1 MDKTLKVIFYGL
13 LTVIISFLIYFVGG
27 IIIYGHSTSWDRY
40 KEYTFLLK
48 DSVSNNLV
56 EFGGSASE
64 VGYKDICNTFHTK
77 DSIRITIWDFKD
89 LAQMDLKKVKFTQD
103 VDLDNLKFNRC
114 EVLFYKSDIPVTVEY
129 GFSFDNAL
137 VINTDQYCT
146 VLTHIEKTNYR
157 GFYGRINKLSLSNG
171 ITNKH
176 LILFNYR
183 DGSTP
188 ALFLLYKGHQSFYL
202 ILIDSEKPFD
212 EKIINI
218 LNLK

>member
-1 MDKTLKVIFYGL
+1 MNKTLKVIAYSIFAI
-13 LTVIISFLIYFVGG
+13 IISFLIYFVGG
-27 IIIYGHSTSWDRY
+27 FFIYGHGTDWDRY

-48 DSVSNNLV
+48 DSVSNNLI
-56 EFGGSASE
+56 EFGNFSD
-64 VGYKDICNTFHTK
+64 VGYKDITTTFHTK

-103 VDLDNLKFNRC
+103 VDLDNLKFNRG

-146 VLTHIEKTNYR
+146 ILTHIEKTNYR
-157 GFYGRINKLSLSNG
+157 GFYGQINKLSLSNG

-176 LILFNYR
+176 LILFSYR
-183 DGSTP
+183 DGQTP
-188 ALFLLYKGHQSFYL
+188 ALFLLCKSHQSFYL
-202 ILIDSEKPFD
+202 ILIDSKKPFD
-212 EKIINI
+212 EKIINV